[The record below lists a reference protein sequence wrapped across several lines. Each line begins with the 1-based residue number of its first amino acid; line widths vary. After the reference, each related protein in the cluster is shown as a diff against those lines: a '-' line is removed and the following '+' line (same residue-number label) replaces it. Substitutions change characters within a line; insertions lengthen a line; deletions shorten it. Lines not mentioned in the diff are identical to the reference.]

1 VIKENVMKVMQ
12 SKTLTCLTATVLS
25 ASLLGV
31 AVAQQDQF
39 PRERE
44 QAKSCAEV
52 DWNKDMTINHPRL
65 TEACREVVIADG
77 VHWARFE
84 AKFARVEPDGS
95 VSFSIRDSRDRPI
108 EEVTLQPAAGQVAYI
123 DNRATPFTQLRRD
136 QLVNLYVPEG
146 TYGFVTQ
153 PGAPREQIAVVT
165 APASATATGTDSG
178 RRGGASWCHVAGDC
192 RSAALVRPW
201 RDPVPPR
208 RRGPAPESQAL
219 MCEYSRVTTAVMPG
233 YCSAT

>member
-1 VIKENVMKVMQ
+1 MKVMQ

-52 DWNKDMTINHPRL
+52 DWNRDMTRNHPRL
-65 TEACREVVIADG
+65 TEACREVVTAAG
-77 VHWARFE
+77 TNWARFE
-84 AKFARVEPDGS
+84 ATFARVEPDGS
-95 VSFSIRDSRDRPI
+95 VSFSIRDSRDRPV
-108 EEVTLQPAAGQVAYI
+108 EEVTLQPAVGQVAYI
-123 DNRATPFTQLRRD
+123 DDRATPFTQLRRD

-153 PGAPREQIAVVT
+153 PGAPREQ
-165 APASATATGTDSG
+165 
-178 RRGGASWCHVAGDC
+178 VA
-192 RSAALVRPW
+192 
-201 RDPVPPR
+201 
-208 RRGPAPESQAL
+208 
-219 MCEYSRVTTAVMPG
+219 RVTTPASTPAPAPATTRVAAAEPRAATLPATAGALPLFALGGILSLLGAVG
-233 YCSAT
+233 LRLRRRR

>member
-108 EEVTLQPAAGQVAYI
+108 EEVTLQPATGQVAYI

-165 APASATATGTDSG
+165 APASATAPAPAPT
-178 RRGGASWCHVAGDC
+178 RVAAVEPRGAMLPATAGPLPWFALGGILFLLGAAGL
-192 RSAALVRPW
+192 RLS
-201 RDPVPPR
+201 R
-208 RRGPAPESQAL
+208 RR
-219 MCEYSRVTTAVMPG
+219 
-233 YCSAT
+233 

>member
-1 VIKENVMKVMQ
+1 VIKENVMKVKQ

-52 DWNKDMTINHPRL
+52 DWNKDMTTNHPRL
-65 TEACREVVIADG
+65 TEACREVVTADG
-77 VHWARFE
+77 TNWARFE

-108 EEVTLQPAAGQVAYI
+108 EEVTLQPAVGQVAYI
-123 DNRATPFTQLRRD
+123 DDRATPFAQLRRD

-153 PGAPREQIAVVT
+153 PGAPREQVAVVT
-165 APASATATGTDSG
+165 APTSTRAPAATRVAAAEPRAATLPATAGPLPWFAL
-178 RRGGASWCHVAGDC
+178 GGILSLLGAVGLRLS
-192 RSAALVRPW
+192 
-201 RDPVPPR
+201 R
-208 RRGPAPESQAL
+208 RR
-219 MCEYSRVTTAVMPG
+219 
-233 YCSAT
+233 